1 VALSF
6 LVIPVQAGIY
16 LDFMK
21 KFKAYIHNSL
31 NNFHYRLK
39 RKRFQIEKIWKRF
52 VAKTKTESV
61 SISSRIDI
69 RKLTQRKNCLVVLI
83 AISVCSIAFLGSA
96 YTRVSS
102 FAPEKMYADPTTCPA
117 NDIGI
122 LFGCGKF
129 VDGRPNQFYLYRI
142 RAAARLYKAGKIK
155 HLLVSGDNH
164 AVGYNEPETMKRD
177 LVQQGVPATAI
188 TCDYAGFSTFETV
201 MRAKEIFG
209 VQTATLI
216 TQRYHLPRALY
227 LAAVHGVK
235 AIGYEAREPAGNQ
248 TVKFKIREVIARIIT
263 FGDVHLGIRHPK
275 FLGKKEYIIILPQQT

>member
-1 VALSF
+1 
-6 LVIPVQAGIY
+6 
-16 LDFMK
+16 MR
-21 KFKAYIHNSL
+21 IHNIR
-31 NNFHYRLK
+31 HRLK
-39 RKRFQIEKIWKRF
+39 GKLCQISKVWQSF
-52 VAKTKTESV
+52 VATTKTEMIAIRSKFT
-61 SISSRIDI
+61 IRI
-69 RKLTQRKNCLVVLI
+69 RKLMQRKPCLAILI
-83 AISVCSIAFLGSA
+83 AIGVCGIAFIVFA
-96 YTRVSS
+96 YAKVSS
-102 FAPEKMYADPTTCPA
+102 FAPEKMYADPTVCPL

-164 AVGYNEPETMKRD
+164 IVGYNEPETMKRD

-209 VQTATLI
+209 VQAATLI

-227 LAAVHGVK
+227 LAAVHDIK
-235 AIGYEAREPAGNQ
+235 AIGYEAREPGGNQ
-248 TVKFKIREVIARIIT
+248 TVKLKIREVIARIIT
-263 FGDVHLGIRHPK
+263 YGDVHLGVRHPK
-275 FLGKKEYIIILPQQT
+275 FLGKKEYITILQQQT